1 MKIMCAL
8 ILLAMPS
15 LAMAWPAEV
24 VSVHDGDTLTVV
36 RQDTG
41 ERQKIRLYG
50 VDCPELKQP
59 FGAEALE
66 TTRSAVLGKIVD
78 IEPADKKNS
87 YGRIVAVVSYGEN
100 GETLQSLLSSSG
112 MSWVD
117 GRFCKS
123 EQCETWRKHQ
133 EYAKLHYIGLWEYSN
148 PVPPWTWRRL
158 KR

>member
-1 MKIMCAL
+1 
-8 ILLAMPS
+8 MPS
-15 LAMAWPAEV
+15 
-24 VSVHDGDTLTVV
+24 HDGDTLTVV

-66 TTRSAVLGKIVD
+66 TTRSSVLGKIVD

-100 GETLQSLLSSSG
+100 CETLQSLLSSSG
-112 MSWVD
+112 MSCVPRDSSFRADARNWL
-117 GRFCKS
+117 KTS
-123 EQCETWRKHQ
+123 SPTTWRSC
-133 EYAKLHYIGLWEYSN
+133 AS
-148 PVPPWTWRRL
+148 
-158 KR
+158 